1 MGDRAKP
8 SWRDLLASLGHRPYV
23 CWTASF
29 LPFVAL
35 AAVAFFQYSQA
46 LFYRFDGSF
55 ILTHA
60 TIQRRWMAPG
70 FDLSAAGSGGRLL
83 RANVNQAGLLF
94 SGRTEVELRYR
105 FSPWHFRCRF

>member
-29 LPFVAL
+29 LPFIAL

-46 LFYRFDGSF
+46 LFYRFDGRF

-60 TIQRRWMAPG
+60 TTQARWMAPG
-70 FDLSAAGSGGRLL
+70 FELSANFLEGIGDLWFPIATKWSLGLSVGG
-83 RANVNQAGLLF
+83 LF
-94 SGRTEVELRYR
+94 
-105 FSPWHFRCRF
+105 